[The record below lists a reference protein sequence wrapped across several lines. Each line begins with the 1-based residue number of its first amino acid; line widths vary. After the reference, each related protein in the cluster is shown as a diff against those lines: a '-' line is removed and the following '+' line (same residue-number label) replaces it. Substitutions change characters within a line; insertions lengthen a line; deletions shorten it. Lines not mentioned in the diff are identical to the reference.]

1 MSLLAFVHSRIWAHE
16 VGEPLLEQLPIW
28 SRCCN
33 QHDCIPQQVS
43 ILRKEEK
50 TLTVDIAGSQASV
63 DKSKFSPV
71 PSTRTWVCY
80 VIPNGV
86 VTNDNIRCILHP
98 NIPGQF
104 SYSRQSE
111 LCRHVA
117 RRRPPFKLRAL
128 GRVYPIRSNPPIY
141 GLSASGIATLPSFC

>member
-1 MSLLAFVHSRIWAHE
+1 MKLAWKITRQLPVDAASWRRIRRERERAFRFMIVIFVSMSLLAFVHSRIWAHE

-33 QHDCIPQQVS
+33 QHDCIPQPVS

-50 TLTVDIAGSQASV
+50 TLTVDIAGSHASV

-98 NIPGQF
+98 Q
-104 SYSRQSE
+104 
-111 LCRHVA
+111 H
-117 RRRPPFKLRAL
+117 
-128 GRVYPIRSNPPIY
+128 
-141 GLSASGIATLPSFC
+141 SGTI

>member
-1 MSLLAFVHSRIWAHE
+1 MKQASKITRQSPIGTDSWKRIRRERERAFRFLVAIFATTSLLAFVHSRIWAHE

-33 QHDCIPQQVS
+33 QHDCIPQPVS

-80 VIPNGV
+80 VTPNEV
-86 VTNDNIRCILHP
+86 VSNDNIRCILHP
-98 NIPGQF
+98 Q
-104 SYSRQSE
+104 
-111 LCRHVA
+111 H
-117 RRRPPFKLRAL
+117 
-128 GRVYPIRSNPPIY
+128 
-141 GLSASGIATLPSFC
+141 SGTI